1 MSKRTI
7 VPIGPYHALQEE
19 PEFFKLHVEDEAV
32 VHLDIE
38 LGYNHR
44 GIEKLSE
51 SKTFEETVF
60 LVERICGICST
71 SHPLAC
77 VQAAEDAGDIKV
89 PERAL
94 FIRSAVGELERIHSH
109 LLWLGLAGH
118 FIGFNTIWMW
128 AWRFREDVLNILE
141 LISGN
146 RNHYGMMKPG
156 GVRRDIL
163 DTDIPAINKLLDGL
177 QDPIRMFRDA
187 VVEDPLLRARTQGI
201 GILSREKAIAYGALG
216 PTARASGVA
225 IDVRRDHPH
234 AAYAMVDWDVVT
246 CKHGDVFDKAVVRI
260 LEMFESIR
268 IIEQCLD
275 SLGTVKGPVDSD
287 PKCVAPGEG
296 IGHYEAPRGEVFHYI
311 RSDGGNRPVR
321 HKVRAPSFMNVP
333 TNLETV
339 PGETV
344 ADATIIL
351 AAVDP
356 CYCCTE
362 RMAVAVDSE
371 GGRRLWDA
379 RELIRLSC
387 EKTDRMAE
395 ESGWSGPQPPDTAGA
410 NFVGASLARDG
421 QVSTEMHSKSRARLA
436 PKKGEIDACCV
447 DN

>member
-1 MSKRTI
+1 MRAKRTI
-7 VPIGPYHALQEE
+7 VPIGPYHPLQEE
-19 PEFFKLHVEDEAV
+19 PEFFKLHVEGETV

-51 SKTFEETVF
+51 SKDFEETIF

-77 VQAAEDAGDIKV
+77 VQAIEDAGGIEV

-94 FIRSAVGELERIHSH
+94 FIRSTVGELERIHSH

-118 FIGFNTIWMW
+118 FLGFNTLWMW

-141 LISGN
+141 LITGN

-156 GVRRDIL
+156 GVRRDIK
-163 DTDIPAINKLLDGL
+163 DTDTPAILSLLDGL
-177 QDPIRMFRDA
+177 KDPIKTFRDA
-187 VVEDPLLRARTQGI
+187 VIEDPLVHARTKGV
-201 GILSREKAIAYGALG
+201 GVLTREKAIAYGALG

-234 AAYAMVDWDVVT
+234 AAYGLVEWDVIT
-246 CKHGDVFDKAVVRI
+246 AEGGDVFDKAVVRI

-268 IIEQCLD
+268 IVEQCVKQLN
-275 SLGTVKGPVDSD
+275 TVRGPVDSH
-287 PKCVAPGEG
+287 PESVAPGEG

-321 HKVRAPSFMNVP
+321 HKVRAPSYMNVP
-333 TNLETV
+333 TNRET
-339 PGETV
+339 TV
-344 ADATIIL
+344 GATLADATITL

-362 RMAVAVDSE
+362 RMAVALDSTT
-371 GGRRLWDA
+371 GSRLCGAKD
-379 RELIRLSC
+379 LIRMSC
-387 EKTDRMAE
+387 EKTFRLMNE
-395 ESGWSGPQPPDTAGA
+395 TGLRGPDPPD
-410 NFVGASLARDG
+410 F
-421 QVSTEMHSKSRARLA
+421 
-436 PKKGEIDACCV
+436 
-447 DN
+447 

>member
-7 VPIGPYHALQEE
+7 IPIGPYHALQEE
-19 PEFFKLHVEDEAV
+19 PEFFKLHVEGEKV

-51 SKTFEETVF
+51 SKDFEETIF

-71 SHPLAC
+71 SHPIAC
-77 VQAAEDAGDIKV
+77 VQAIEEAGEIEV

-94 FIRSAVGELERIHSH
+94 YIRSTIAELERIHSH

-118 FIGFNTIWMW
+118 FLGFNTIWMW
-128 AWRFREDVLNILE
+128 AWRYREDVLNILE
-141 LISGN
+141 LITGN

-163 DTDIPAINKLLDGL
+163 PENIPAIRKMLDGL
-177 QDPIRMFRDA
+177 KGPIEMFRGA
-187 VVEDPLLRARTQGI
+187 VLDDPLLHARTQGV
-201 GILSREKAIAYGALG
+201 GILTRQQAIDFGALG
-216 PTARASGVA
+216 PTARASGID

-234 AAYAMVDWDVVT
+234 AAYGLVDWNVVT
-246 CKHGDVFDKAVVRI
+246 RENGDVFDKAVVRI
-260 LEMFESIR
+260 LEMFESIK
-268 IIEQCLD
+268 IIEQCVERLKTVNGPID
-275 SLGTVKGPVDSD
+275 SNPSHIE
-287 PKCVAPGEG
+287 PGEG

-311 RSDGGNRPVR
+311 RSDGSNRPVR

-333 TNLETV
+333 TNCVTV
-339 PGETV
+339 LGATV

-362 RMAVAVDSE
+362 RMAAAVDRES
-371 GGRRLWDA
+371 GDHVLDGRD
-379 RELIRLSC
+379 LIRLSQ
-387 EKTDRMAE
+387 EKTERLKIE
-395 ESGWSGPQPPDTAGA
+395 TGWQEPQLPMP
-410 NFVGASLARDG
+410 
-421 QVSTEMHSKSRARLA
+421 
-436 PKKGEIDACCV
+436 
-447 DN
+447 

>member
-7 VPIGPYHALQEE
+7 IPIGPYHALQEE
-19 PEFFKLHVEDEAV
+19 PEFFKLHVEGEKV

-51 SKTFEETVF
+51 SKDFEETIF

-77 VQAAEDAGDIKV
+77 VQAVEDAGKIPV

-94 FIRSAVGELERIHSH
+94 FIRSTVAELERIHSH

-118 FIGFNTIWMW
+118 FLGFNTIWMW

-141 LISGN
+141 LITGN

-156 GVRRDIL
+156 GVRRDVNK
-163 DTDIPAINKLLDGL
+163 TDLPAIKGLLDAL
-177 QDPIRMFRDA
+177 QDPIKMFRDA
-187 VVEDPLLRARTQGI
+187 VIQDPLIHARTQGV
-201 GILSREKAIAYGALG
+201 GILTREMAIAYGALG
-216 PTARASGVA
+216 PTARASGVE

-234 AAYAMVDWDVVT
+234 AAYDLVEWGVVT
-246 CKHGDVFDKAVVRI
+246 CEKGDVFDKAVVRI

-268 IIEQCLD
+268 IIEQCLEQ
-275 SLGTVKGPVDSD
+275 LEKVNGPVDSD
-287 PKCVAPGEG
+287 PRFVAPGEG

-311 RSDGGNRPVR
+311 RSDGSNRPIR

-333 TNLETV
+333 TNRETV
-339 PGETV
+339 LGATV

-362 RMAVAVDSE
+362 RMAVAIDRDS
-371 GGRRLWDA
+371 GDHLLDA
-379 RELIRLSC
+379 RDLIRLSC
-387 EKTDRMAE
+387 EKTDHMMAE
-395 ESGWSGPQPPDTAGA
+395 TGLQGPDLPM
-410 NFVGASLARDG
+410 N
-421 QVSTEMHSKSRARLA
+421 
-436 PKKGEIDACCV
+436 
-447 DN
+447 

>member
-1 MSKRTI
+1 MTKRTI

-19 PEFFKLHVEDEAV
+19 PEFFKLHVEGEKV

-51 SKTFEETVF
+51 SKTFEETIF

-77 VQAAEDAGDIKV
+77 VQAAEDAGNIPV

-141 LISGN
+141 LITGN

-156 GVRRDIL
+156 GVRRDIKKI
-163 DTDIPAINKLLDGL
+163 DIPTVRKLLDSL
-177 QDPIRMFRDA
+177 QDPIKMFRDA
-187 VVEDPLLRARTQGI
+187 VIQDPLIHARTKDV
-201 GILSREKAIAYGALG
+201 GILTREMAIAYGALG
-216 PTARASGVA
+216 PTARASGYD

-234 AAYAMVDWDVVT
+234 AAYDMVDWDVVT
-246 CKHGDVFDKAVVRI
+246 CEKGDVFDKAVVRI

-275 SLGTVKGPVDSD
+275 QLQKAGGPIDSN
-287 PKCVAPGEG
+287 PKSVPAGEG
-296 IGHYEAPRGEVFHYI
+296 IGHYEAPRGEVFHYV
-311 RSDGGNRPVR
+311 RSDGSNRPIR
-321 HKVRAPSFMNVP
+321 HKVRAPSYMNVP
-333 TNLETV
+333 TNRETV
-339 PGETV
+339 LGATV

-362 RMAVAVDSE
+362 RMAVAVDCDS
-371 GGRRLWDA
+371 GDRLLDA
-379 RELIRLSC
+379 RALIRMSC
-387 EKTDRMAE
+387 EKTDRLMAE
-395 ESGWSGPQPPDTAGA
+395 SGLQGP
-410 NFVGASLARDG
+410 SL
-421 QVSTEMHSKSRARLA
+421 
-436 PKKGEIDACCV
+436 PID
-447 DN
+447 

>member
-1 MSKRTI
+1 MTKRTI

-19 PEFFKLHVEDEAV
+19 PEFFKLHVEGETV

-51 SKTFEETVF
+51 SKDFEETIF
-60 LVERICGICST
+60 LVERICGICSS

-77 VQAAEDAGDIKV
+77 VQAIEDAGDILV

-94 FIRSAVGELERIHSH
+94 FIRSIVGELERIHSH

-156 GVRRDIL
+156 GVRRNIKNS
-163 DTDIPAINKLLDGL
+163 DIPAITKLLDSL
-177 QDPIRMFRDA
+177 QDPIRLFRDA
-187 VVEDPLLRARTQGI
+187 VIEDPLVHARTKGI
-201 GILSREKAIAYGALG
+201 GILTRARAIAYGALG
-216 PTARASGVA
+216 PTARASGYD

-234 AAYAMVDWDVVT
+234 AAYSMVEFNVVT
-246 CKHGDVFDKAVVRI
+246 RQNGDVFDKLVVRI

-268 IIEQCLD
+268 IIEQCLA
-275 SLGTVKGPVDSD
+275 SLHFVKGPIDSD
-287 PKCVAPGEG
+287 PKFVAPGEG

-311 RSDGGNRPVR
+311 RSDGSNRPIR

-333 TNLETV
+333 TNRETV
-339 PGETV
+339 LGATV

-362 RMAVAVDSE
+362 RMAVAVDSA
-371 GGRRLWDA
+371 GGDRLWGTSD
-379 RELIRLSC
+379 LIRLSC
-387 EKTDRMAE
+387 EKTDRLMQE
-395 ESGWSGPQPPDTAGA
+395 TGWTGPRPPED
-410 NFVGASLARDG
+410 
-421 QVSTEMHSKSRARLA
+421 
-436 PKKGEIDACCV
+436 
-447 DN
+447 

>member
-1 MSKRTI
+1 MNKRTI

-19 PEFFKLHVEDEAV
+19 PEFFKLHVEGETV

-44 GIEKLSE
+44 GIEKISE
-51 SKTFEETVF
+51 SKTFEETIF

-77 VQAAEDAGDIKV
+77 VQAVEDAGDIQV

-94 FIRSAVGELERIHSH
+94 FIRSAVGELERVHSH

-141 LISGN
+141 LITGN

-156 GVRRDIL
+156 GVRRDINK
-163 DTDIPAINKLLDGL
+163 TDIPSIRKLLDSL
-177 QDPIRMFRDA
+177 QDPIKMFRDA
-187 VVEDPLLRARTQGI
+187 VIQDPLIHARTKGV
-201 GILSREKAIAYGALG
+201 GILTHEKAIAYGTLG
-216 PTARASGVA
+216 PTARASGFD

-234 AAYAMVDWDVVT
+234 AAYGMLDFDVI
-246 CKHGDVFDKAVVRI
+246 CRENGDVFDKAVVRI

-268 IIEQCLD
+268 IIEQCLTH
-275 SLGTVKGPVDSD
+275 LEKVGGPVDSN
-287 PKCVAPGEG
+287 PKCVTAGEG
-296 IGHYEAPRGEVFHYI
+296 IGIYEAPRGEVFHYI
-311 RSDGGNRPVR
+311 RSDGSNRPIR

-333 TNLETV
+333 TNRETV
-339 PGETV
+339 LGATV

-362 RMAVAVDSE
+362 RMAATVDRDHDE
-371 GGRRLWDA
+371 QHLTA
-379 RELIRLSC
+379 RDLIRLSC
-387 EKTDRMAE
+387 EKTDRLMAE
-395 ESGWSGPQPPDTAGA
+395 SGLRGPGLPEFQ
-410 NFVGASLARDG
+410 
-421 QVSTEMHSKSRARLA
+421 
-436 PKKGEIDACCV
+436 
-447 DN
+447 